1 MIGKETRGGARP
13 GSGRKS
19 VMPGNKRVQT
29 SISVSQE
36 TWAKIKILAKH
47 NIRIGR
53 IIDNIV
59 NDLYTQHCNNE
70 EVGNI

>member
-1 MIGKETRGGARP
+1 MTEKTWGGARP

-19 VMPGNKRVQT
+19 VIPGNKRVQT

-47 NIRIGR
+47 NIRMGR
-53 IIDNIV
+53 IIDQV
-59 NDLYTQHCNNE
+59 VEELYTQHCNE